1 MGIFSIKF
9 MEYFVMYDL
18 FDNLVCYYSNIYE
31 LTTKLHYEA
40 KEIKRKF
47 KNSKSNVININVNN
61 ARYKVYKFI

>member
-1 MGIFSIKF
+1 MGILSIKF

-31 LTTKLHYEA
+31 LTTKLHYQV

-61 ARYKVYKFI
+61 VRYKVYKFI

>member
-31 LTTKLHYEA
+31 LTTKLHYQV
-40 KEIKRKF
+40 KEINRKF

-61 ARYKVYKFI
+61 SRYKVYKFI